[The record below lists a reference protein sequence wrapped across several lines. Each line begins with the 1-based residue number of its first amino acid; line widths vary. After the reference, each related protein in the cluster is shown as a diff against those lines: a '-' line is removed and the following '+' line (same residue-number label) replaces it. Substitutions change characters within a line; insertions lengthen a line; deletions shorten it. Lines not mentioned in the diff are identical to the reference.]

1 MIANTGKGG
10 VGKTSVSAAMAH
22 ALASRGRRVLLMQ
35 LNARDRIGAWWGT
48 DPIGPEIRSLAPNID
63 AVNTTPAEAMR
74 EYALMILRVK
84 ALYRAV
90 FENRLVEKF
99 LRVVP
104 GLPELVML
112 GKACFHVFEE
122 SSPGVSRYDAVIV
135 DAPATGHGMFLLQIP
150 GVITRAIG
158 SGHMAD
164 ESRRMLELLRDPAR
178 TSVNVVT
185 HGEEMPI
192 NETIELVARLRDE
205 LDVRVG
211 YVIANALVSP
221 AFTDDELRDV
231 RDLRSVARGDEDLAA
246 LLDAATFRASRC
258 AEQRAQIDRARR
270 ALGLPVVEV
279 PFYFDPT
286 FDRSVIERMGAHVI
300 MDVERANREAP

>member
-1 MIANTGKGG
+1 MILNTGKGG
-10 VGKTSVSAAMAH
+10 VGKTSVSAAMAV

-35 LNARDRIGAWWGT
+35 LNARDRVGAWFGT
-48 DPIGPEIRSLAPNID
+48 TPIGPEIRSLAPNID
-63 AVNTTPAEAMR
+63 AVNATPAEAMR

-112 GKACFHVFEE
+112 GKACFHVFDE
-122 SSPGVSRYDAVIV
+122 SSPGVARYDAVIV

-158 SGHMAD
+158 SGHMAE
-164 ESRRMLELLRDPAR
+164 ESRRMLDLLRDPSQTA
-178 TSVNVVT
+178 VNIVT

-192 NETIELVARLRDE
+192 NETIELAGRLREE

-211 YVIANALVSP
+211 YIIANALVSP
-221 AFTDDELRDV
+221 SLTDDELGDV
-231 RDLRSVARGDEDLAA
+231 RDLRPGARGDDDLVA

-258 AEQRAQIDRARR
+258 AEQRHQIDRVRR
-270 ALGLPVVEV
+270 TLRLPVVEV
-279 PFYFDPT
+279 PVYFDPS

-300 MDVERANREAP
+300 MDVARAGRDAP